1 MASLNK
7 VFLMGNLTRD
17 PELRRIPSGT
27 TVSTLGLAVNESF
40 TSRNG
45 DRVERTL
52 FIDVDVWDRQAET
65 CQQYLS
71 KGSPVFIEGR
81 LLLDKWQDR
90 ETGKER
96 SQVKVRAER
105 VQFLGNRRDG
115 GAPSGQA
122 QGGGYAAPQ
131 GGGYD
136 RGGNAGGYA
145 PAPSAQPQPAPYAD
159 PLGQSGADEEIPF

>member
-7 VFLMGNLTRD
+7 VFLIGNLTRD

-45 DRVERTL
+45 ERMERTL

-65 CQQYLS
+65 CQQFLS

-105 VQFLGNRRDG
+105 VQFLGSRREG
-115 GAPSGQA
+115 GAPSGQP
-122 QGGGYAAPQ
+122 QGGGYASAAPQ
-131 GGGYD
+131 GGYG
-136 RGGNAGGYA
+136 GGYA
-145 PAPSAQPQPAPYAD
+145 PAPAATPPPPAPAPYAD
-159 PLGQSGADEEIPF
+159 PLGQAGADEEIPF

>member
-7 VFLMGNLTRD
+7 VFLIGNLTRD

-27 TVSTLGLAVNESF
+27 TVSTLGLAVNESY

-105 VQFLGNRRDG
+105 VQFLGSRRDG
-115 GAPSGQA
+115 GDRAP
-122 QGGGYAAPQ
+122 
-131 GGGYD
+131 
-136 RGGNAGGYA
+136 AGGYA
-145 PAPSAQPQPAPYAD
+145 PAPAVPQQPAGPAPAAYVD
-159 PLGQSGADEEIPF
+159 PLSQGGADEDIPF

>member
-27 TVSTLGLAVNESF
+27 TVSTLGLAVNESY

-45 DRVERTL
+45 DKVERTL

-65 CQQYLS
+65 CQQFLS

-105 VQFLGNRRDG
+105 VQFLGARRESAGDR
-115 GAPSGQA
+115 
-122 QGGGYAAPQ
+122 GGYSPAPAAQPAPAAAPQ
-131 GGGYD
+131 
-136 RGGNAGGYA
+136 
-145 PAPSAQPQPAPYAD
+145 PIQAPYAD
-159 PLGQSGADEEIPF
+159 PLAGGADEEIPF